1 MRFYFNPWVVF
12 ASLFLL
18 ISSLSNAQANQL
30 AEIKTSKELKV
41 CIWPEYYAI
50 TYRNPKTHKLNG
62 IDIELAQALGKELG
76 VAIRY
81 VDSSF
86 SLLVENFLKGR
97 CDIAMHAIG
106 VTPERA
112 QKLQFTKPY
121 LYSDIYAVTT
131 KNNQAIKTWSD
142 LDVSG
147 HVIAVQIGTVM
158 EPVMRNYLK
167 KASLV
172 IVKPPMRREQ
182 EVESGRVDAF
192 MTDYP
197 YSQRMLATAD
207 WARVVSPERPFH
219 ITEYAYAL
227 APGDSSL
234 LAVVNDFIERFLQD
248 GRLRQIAKSY
258 KLESIV
264 ISQ

>member
-1 MRFYFNPWVVF
+1 MKFYFKPWVIF
-12 ASLFLL
+12 LGLFLL
-18 ISSLSNAQANQL
+18 ISLLSSVRANQL
-30 AEIKTSKELKV
+30 AEIKASKELKV

-62 IDIELAQALGKELG
+62 IDIELSQALGKELG

-86 SLLVENFLKGR
+86 SVLVENLLNRR

-121 LYSDIYAVTT
+121 LYSDIYAITT

-142 LDVSG
+142 IDMPG
-147 HVIAVQIGTVM
+147 HVIAVQVGTVM

-167 KASLV
+167 KANLF
-172 IVKPPMRREQ
+172 IVKPPVRREQ
-182 EVESGRVDAF
+182 EVESGRADAF

-197 YSQRMLATAD
+197 YSRRMLATAD
-207 WARVVSPERPFH
+207 WARVVAPERPFH

-227 APGDSSL
+227 APGDTSL
-234 LAVVNDFIERFLQD
+234 LAVVNDFIERFRQD

-264 ISQ
+264 MP